1 MPHNE
6 RTQNY
11 LDAAHFN
18 HPKWV
23 PVSVSLLPG
32 TWLKYGEAVEEVVL
46 DFPQFFPGY
55 KAGAFKDMKIPRTH
69 QIGRWTDVWGVVW
82 DNAEEGIN
90 AIPVDDE
97 APLRD
102 WDAFDS
108 YERPDIVENDDYGH
122 PRDWG
127 RIAENFQRAKEHG
140 SLATGGL
147 LHGFMF
153 MRLHYLRGYVG
164 LMMDIATRD
173 PRLDKLID
181 LIVTQNVA
189 LVSRYL
195 EAGANA
201 ITGGDDM
208 GMQTS
213 LPMSPDDW
221 RHYLKP
227 CFRDI
232 FGPARDAGATT
243 YLHSDGHIVEII
255 PDLGEVGVDIINPQ
269 FRANGLDKLAA
280 LKGTI
285 CIKLDLDRQFLP
297 FATPEQIRD
306 HIQECWDALYMP
318 EGGFM
323 INAEC
328 APDVP
333 PENVRAICQK
343 LDELGCG
350 V

>member
-6 RTQNY
+6 PTQNY
-11 LDAAHFN
+11 LDAVHFN
-18 HPKWV
+18 HPRWI

-32 TWLKYGEAVEEVVL
+32 TWLKHGEAVEEVVL
-46 DFPQFFPGY
+46 DFPEFFPGY
-55 KAGAFKDMKIPRTH
+55 KAGAFKDMTVPRTH
-69 QIGRWTDVWGVVW
+69 QTGRWTDAWGTVW
-82 DNAEEGIN
+82 DNAHEGIN

-108 YERPDIVENDDYGH
+108 YDPPDPLAIDDYGH
-122 PRDWG
+122 PRDWD
-127 RIAENFQRAKEHG
+127 RIAQSFTRAKEGG

-147 LHGFMF
+147 IHGFMF
-153 MRLHYLRGYVG
+153 MRLYYLRGFTG
-164 LMMDIATRD
+164 LMIDVATRE

-181 LIVTQNVA
+181 MILSRNVA
-189 LVSRYL
+189 LVSKYL
-195 EAGANA
+195 DAGANS
-201 ITGGDDM
+201 ISGGDDM

-213 LPMSPDDW
+213 LPVSPADW

-232 FGPARDAGATT
+232 FGPARDAGAAT
-243 YLHSDGHIVEII
+243 YLHSDGHIVEVI
-255 PDLGEVGVDIINPQ
+255 PDLAECGVLVINPQ
-269 FRANGLDKLAA
+269 IRANGLARLVE

-285 CIKLDLDRQFLP
+285 CIKLDLDRQLFP
-297 FATPEQIRD
+297 FATPQQIHE
-306 HIQECWDALYMP
+306 HIQECWNALYMP

-323 INAEC
+323 LNAEC

-333 PENVRAICQK
+333 PENVRAICEALEEK
-343 LDELGCG
+343 GCRP
-350 V
+350 